1 MTNQNKTDIG
11 LIGLAVMG
19 ENLALNMEELNI
31 NDEDRLAL
39 SNLSKLLGK
48 TDVTGQ
54 LNQIELTTDFLES
67 QIKKAEQQRDKSEK
81 MYRTLGMLI
90 GMAIV
95 IILM

>member
-1 MTNQNKTDIG
+1 MNIRN
-11 LIGLAVMG
+11 LIDKLADTHI
-19 ENLALNMEELNI
+19 LTKEELVYIIKNI

-39 SNLSKLLGK
+39 SNLSRLLGK

-54 LNQIELTTDFLES
+54 LNQIELTTDFLEG